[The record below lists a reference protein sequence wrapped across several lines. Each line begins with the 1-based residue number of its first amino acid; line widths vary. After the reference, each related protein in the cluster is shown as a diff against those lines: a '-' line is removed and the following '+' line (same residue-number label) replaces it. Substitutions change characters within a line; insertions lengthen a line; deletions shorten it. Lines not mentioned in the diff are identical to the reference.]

1 MTDELVTRLRRL
13 QVSSLSDADKTL
25 PVCDPAIRAML
36 PDVTL
41 VGTAFTVRCDGDLL
55 GMIDAIGRAEPGTV
69 LVVATDGRPL
79 AASGELFATEGRRRG
94 LAGIAVDGFCR
105 DLRGIRRVGL
115 PVYAR
120 GTTPAAGP
128 ALGPVVIQV
137 PVTFGGVDVRPG
149 DIVFGDDDGLLIAS
163 PERVEAAL
171 GRAEEIER
179 VEAEVGAAMRR
190 GRSLHELTNAP
201 DHLRAVAAGEPS
213 TLRFEP

>member
-1 MTDELVTRLRRL
+1 MDELVTRLTRL

-25 PVCDPAIRAML
+25 PVCDPAIQALL

-41 VGTAFTVRCDGDLL
+41 VGVAFTVRADGDLL

-94 LAGIAVDGFCR
+94 IAGIAVDGFCR

-115 PVYAR
+115 PVFAR

-128 ALGPVVIQV
+128 ALGPAIVQQ
-137 PVTFGGVDVRPG
+137 PVTFGGVEVRSG
-149 DIVFGDDDGLLIAS
+149 DLVFGDDDGLLIAP
-163 PERVEAAL
+163 PERIAAAVE
-171 GRAEEIER
+171 RAEEIER
-179 VEAEVGAAMRR
+179 VEEQVAAAIRS

-201 DHLRAVAAGEPS
+201 EHLRAVAAGEPS
-213 TLRFEP
+213 TFRFQP

>member
-1 MTDELVTRLRRL
+1 MDELVTRLSRL

-25 PVCDPAIRAML
+25 PVCDPAINAL
-36 PDVTL
+36 VPDVTL
-41 VGTAFTVRCDGDLL
+41 VGVAFTVRADGDLL

-94 LAGIAVDGFCR
+94 LAGIVVDGYCR

-128 ALGPVVIQV
+128 ALGPAVVGE
-137 PVTFGGVDVRPG
+137 PVTFGGVEVRPG
-149 DIVFGDDDGLLIAS
+149 DLVFGDDDGLLIAP
-163 PERVEAAL
+163 PERIAAAVD
-171 GRAEEIER
+171 RAEEIER
-179 VEAEVGAAMRR
+179 VEAEVAAAMGR
-190 GRSLHELTNAP
+190 GRGLHELTNAAE
-201 DHLRAVAAGEPS
+201 HLRAVAAGEPS
-213 TLRFEP
+213 TFRFQP